1 MFTHTKLRFAS
12 YGEVLFD
19 VFGTQK
25 KIGGA
30 PLNIALRIK
39 SFQFPV
45 AMISAVGTDENGTE
59 LWNYMYDKGINLLG
73 VSRLEEYPT
82 GVVNVT
88 LDAPGSPSYN
98 IQYPAAWDFI
108 PHNAELDDLL
118 EEIDVLIYGSL
129 ASRSATSKTT
139 LKQLLSHEKHSKI
152 YKVFDVN
159 LRAPYYE
166 FSLLGELM
174 DKADFIKFNDDEIY
188 EIAEVMGVKITS
200 LEHAMRWISDQTKSK
215 TICVTRGAHGAVLLW
230 EDDFYYNG
238 GYHVQVADTVGAGDS
253 FLGTLLCKLLVDQDP
268 QKALDMACAVGSLV
282 ASASGANP
290 TISSEDIS
298 LMIDTNN

>member
-39 SFQFPV
+39 SYQFPV

-59 LWNYMYDKGINLLG
+59 LWNYMYDKGINLRA
-73 VSRLEEYPT
+73 VNRLEQYPT

-88 LDAPGSPSYN
+88 LGAQGSPSYD
-98 IQYPAAWDFI
+98 IQFPAAWDFI
-108 PHNAELDDLL
+108 PHTAELDDLL

-129 ASRSATSKTT
+129 ASRNATSRAT
-139 LKQLLSHEKHSKI
+139 LEQLLSHEKHSKM

-159 LRAPYYE
+159 LRAPYYQ
-166 FSLLGELM
+166 FPLLRGLM

-188 EIAEVMGVKITS
+188 EIVEAMGLKITS
-200 LEHAMRWISDQTKSK
+200 LEHAMRWIADQTKSK

-230 EDDFYYNG
+230 EDEFYYNE

-290 TISSEDIS
+290 TVNSADI
-298 LMIDTNN
+298 LHMMNANK